1 MVSLAVSM
9 PQLQLFFLV
18 FLRTGAF
25 LMSIPMLNAPSVP
38 VLFRLA
44 LTLAASLLIFPLL
57 ALEAPA
63 APADVFTLAVAAGG
77 EVLIG
82 VLAGLALRFIFEG
95 VQLAGELAGYQM
107 GLAIAEVIDPASEDQ
122 VAILAQFASLLS
134 TVVFLIL
141 NGHHWFLRML
151 VESYQWV
158 PPVGFHLNGPV
169 LERLVRLT
177 AEMFVIGLKAGAPV
191 IVALLLGTVAF
202 GLVARAVPQMNIFV
216 VSMPLN
222 IGLGLA
228 FFGLSLPHLTG
239 YLGSLFGSV
248 AQHAMALLKALA

>member
-1 MVSLAVSM
+1 MISLAVSM

-44 LTLAASLLIFPLL
+44 LTVAASLLIFPLL
-57 ALEAPA
+57 SLGSPA
-63 APADVFTLAVAAGG
+63 APSDLFTLAAAAAG

-82 VLAGLALRFIFEG
+82 VLAGLSIRLIFEG
-95 VQLAGELAGYQM
+95 IQLAGELAGYQM
-107 GLAIAEVIDPASEDQ
+107 GLAIAEVIDPSSEDQ
-122 VAILAQFASLLS
+122 VAILAQFTSLLS
-134 TVVFLIL
+134 TVIFLIL
-141 NGHHWFLRML
+141 NGHHWFVRTL

-158 PPVGFHLNGPV
+158 PPFGFRVNGPV

-191 IVALLLGTVAF
+191 MVALLLGTVAF
-202 GLVARAVPQMNIFV
+202 ALVARAVPQMNIFV

-222 IGLGLA
+222 IGLGLV
-228 FFGLSLPHLTG
+228 FFGLSLPHLAG
-239 YLGSLFGSV
+239 YLGHLFSGV
-248 AQHAMALLKALA
+248 ARNAMTLLKALS

>member
-9 PQLQLFFLV
+9 PQLQTFFLV

-25 LMSIPMLNAPSVP
+25 LMAIPMLNASSVP

-44 LTLAASLLIFPLL
+44 LTLAASLLLFPLL
-57 ALEAPA
+57 ALPPA
-63 APADVFTLAVAAGG
+63 AAPPDLFRLAAAAGG
-77 EVLIG
+77 EVLTG
-82 VLAGLALRFIFEG
+82 VLAGLAIRLVFEG

-107 GLAIAEVIDPASEDQ
+107 GLAIAEVIDPATEDQ
-122 VAILAQFASLLS
+122 VAILAQFTSLLG
-134 TVVFLIL
+134 TVIFLAL
-141 NGHHWFLRML
+141 NGHHWFIRTL
-151 VESYQWV
+151 VESYQMV
-158 PPVGFHLNGPV
+158 PPAGFQVNGAV
-169 LERLVRLT
+169 LERLARMT

-222 IGLGLA
+222 VGLGLV
-228 FFGLSLPHLTG
+228 FFGLGLPHLADYMG
-239 YLGSLFGSV
+239 QLFGGV
-248 AQHAMALLKALA
+248 ARQALTLLKALA